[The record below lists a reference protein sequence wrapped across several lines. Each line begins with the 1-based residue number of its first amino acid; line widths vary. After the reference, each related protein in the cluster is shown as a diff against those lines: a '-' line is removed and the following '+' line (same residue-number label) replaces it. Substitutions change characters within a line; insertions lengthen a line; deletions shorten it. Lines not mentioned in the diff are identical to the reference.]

1 MRQAQIVAGAR
12 GRGWRGAERQ
22 RRRGN
27 QPSKGA
33 HCGMIVS
40 TISRVKLRDAS
51 SRGYACSTRALAS
64 RVLSAALRPAYV
76 HSPSR
81 ASSPFVQEG
90 GPRLTQPSRVR
101 KSGAR
106 CEIHF
111 ARIRAKMEGGA
122 GSADCFPQL
131 LELAGASGL
140 EVSPD
145 MFAVVVEL
153 LRNDVTPQGVV
164 ALLRAIKDAKL
175 KKALA

>member
-1 MRQAQIVAGAR
+1 
-12 GRGWRGAERQ
+12 
-22 RRRGN
+22 
-27 QPSKGA
+27 
-33 HCGMIVS
+33 
-40 TISRVKLRDAS
+40 
-51 SRGYACSTRALAS
+51 
-64 RVLSAALRPAYV
+64 
-76 HSPSR
+76 
-81 ASSPFVQEG
+81 
-90 GPRLTQPSRVR
+90 
-101 KSGAR
+101 
-106 CEIHF
+106 
-111 ARIRAKMEGGA
+111 MEGGA